1 MILAIVT
8 FRLPAG
14 TTREQTAA
22 MFQQTAPLYAMLP
35 GLVRKQYLYRPLE
48 THVEAGGAYTW
59 ESRAAAEAGH
69 GGEWLAR
76 VTAKYGAPPEVRF
89 FDTPVSVDNTGAEAV
104 IAEHAPA

>member
-1 MILAIVT
+1 MILAVVT

-14 TTREQTAA
+14 TTREDAAA
-22 MFQQTAPLYAMLP
+22 MFRQTAQLYAKLP
-35 GLVRKQYLYRPLE
+35 GLVRKQYLHRALD

-59 ESRAAAEAGH
+59 ESRAQAEAGH

-89 FDTPVSVDNTGAEAV
+89 FDTRVSVDNTCESDV
-104 IAEHAPA
+104 IAEHPPT

>member
-14 TTREQTAA
+14 TTREQAAA
-22 MFQQTAPLYAMLP
+22 MFRQTAPLYAKLP
-35 GLVRKQYLYRPLE
+35 GLVRKQYLYRALE
-48 THVEAGGAYTW
+48 THVEAGGAYSWQT
-59 ESRAAAEAGH
+59 RAAAEAGH
-69 GGEWLAR
+69 GAEWLAR
-76 VTAKYGAPPEVRF
+76 VTAKYGAPPELRF